1 MLPTP
6 GLMIT
11 QDRYAWKLTG
21 EIRSPVR
28 GKVIGVDKTANGY
41 TVTLLVFNRYVF
53 AFRGLEDVKV
63 QPFEEVRSGRPL
75 GVGDEVEYCVFFRGK
90 GDPLFLKPRPGVA
103 VPLEILHPV
112 EVM

>member
-6 GLMIT
+6 GLKIA
-11 QDRYAWKLTG
+11 QDRYVWKLTG
-21 EIRSPVR
+21 EIRSPVS

-41 TVTLLVFNRYVF
+41 TVTMLVFNRYVF

-75 GVGDEVEYCVFFRGK
+75 GVGDEVEYCVFLRGK
-90 GDPLFLKPRPGVA
+90 GDPLFLKPKQGVA
-103 VPLEILHPV
+103 IPLDILHPM
-112 EVM
+112 EVV

>member
-6 GLMIT
+6 GLKIA
-11 QDRYAWKLTG
+11 QDRYAWKLAG
-21 EIRSPVR
+21 EICSPVR
-28 GKVIGVDKTANGY
+28 GKVIGVDRTTNGY
-41 TVTLLVFNRYVF
+41 TVTVLVFNRYVF

-75 GVGDEVEYCVFFRGK
+75 GAGGEVEYCVFLRGK
-90 GDPLFLKPRPGVA
+90 GDPLFLKPKPGIA
-103 VPLEILHPV
+103 VPLDVLHPV